1 MKLQKCANGHF
12 YDAEKFASCPHCNGG
27 GAGQGFDDTTTE
39 SFLSGGQSTFGN
51 GPAYSGDD
59 VTMPGGFPGG
69 NAPGAFPGGNAYQGP
84 AFSATAPTAP
94 LNQGVTEQ
102 APAPQAPID
111 DDDNKTVGYM
121 NWKALGEM
129 QAEQDASRN
138 QAATLKA
145 TVEPVVGW
153 LVCTSGSNYGKS
165 FPLFT
170 GKNFIG
176 RDQSMDICLAGDV
189 TISRNKHA
197 IIIYEPK
204 LRQFYAQPGEAHE
217 LFYLNNDVVL
227 SSVKLADRD
236 VITVGKTSLMFVP
249 FCDERFGWDDAQ

>member
-12 YDAEKFASCPHCNGG
+12 YDAEKFPSCPHCNGG
-27 GAGQGFDDTTTE
+27 GVGQGFDDTTTE
-39 SFLSGGQSTFGN
+39 SFLSGGQSTFGSPN
-51 GPAYSGDD
+51 FSGDD
-59 VTMPGGFPGG
+59 VTQPGNAFPGG
-69 NAPGAFPGGNAYQGP
+69 MGTPAAFPGGNAYNAVP
-84 AFSATAPTAP
+84 PTAP
-94 LNQGVTEQ
+94 LNPGVTDTLTGNPPVE
-102 APAPQAPID
+102 

-121 NWKALGEM
+121 NWNRLNEM
-129 QAEQDASRN
+129 QSEKEALKSQAE
-138 QAATLKA
+138 TLKA

-189 TISRNKHA
+189 TISRQKHA

-227 SSVKLADRD
+227 TSVKLADRD
-236 VITVGKTSLMFVP
+236 VITVGRTSLMFVP
-249 FCDERFGWDDAQ
+249 FCDERFGWDDDQQ